1 MIVRNVTMAEADKL
15 YELMCAYRA
24 EPLDRA
30 AFTAHLQQALEQP
43 GRRVVLAYN
52 GAEAV
57 GFADVEVHLSLSQCA
72 NVGYIHDFYV
82 KDVWRC
88 RNVGG
93 GMLLSVTTHL
103 KTVGCVGVYAFC
115 PRVNVK
121 SQEFLE
127 KRGFSKNQH
136 GFWRSLK

>member
-1 MIVRNVTMAEADKL
+1 MIVRNVTLEEGDKL
-15 YELMCAYRA
+15 YQLVCEYRH
-24 EPLDRA
+24 ETVDKE
-30 AFTAHLQQALEQP
+30 AFLAHLKTALDQP

-52 GAEAV
+52 GPEAV
-57 GFADVEVHLSLSQCA
+57 GFADVEVRMSLCQCA
-72 NVGYIHDFYV
+72 NVGYINDFYV
-82 KDVWRC
+82 RENCRC

-103 KTVGCVGVYAFC
+103 KTTGCAAVYAFC
-115 PRVNVK
+115 PRVNIK

-127 KRGFSKNQH
+127 KRGFAKNQY

>member
-1 MIVRNVTMAEADKL
+1 MIVRNVTLSEGEKL
-15 YELMCAYRA
+15 YELVCAYRQ
-24 EPLDRA
+24 EPVDKEVFL
-30 AFTAHLQQALEQP
+30 AHLQTALDQP

-57 GFADVEVHLSLSQCA
+57 GFADVEVRMSLCQCA
-72 NVGYIHDFYV
+72 NVGYINDFYL
-82 KDVWRC
+82 KDAFRG
-88 RNVGG
+88 RNIGG

-103 KTVGCVGVYAFC
+103 KTIGCSSVYAYC
-115 PRVNVK
+115 PRVNIK

-127 KRGFSKNQH
+127 KRGFSKSQY